1 MSDTPNENIENQAVN
16 SAEVT
21 ADTEAQTDSPS
32 EVTDTSDSVEVQSSD
47 RAENRYQKLANGLKE
62 AKQEAETLRKQLEGY
77 KSSNSDFNSFTSEY
91 KPQPL
96 DTNELTAD
104 QLNNYIVSTADQ
116 IVNLRLNEMNKR
128 ESKIRNF
135 EKGIQTIET
144 KYNELN
150 PDSDKFDV
158 NLSNKI
164 TNLYSKAS
172 KVNPDVDILDFV
184 EDIMT
189 VRNYSTDKAVS
200 EVKKETVLQEANS
213 AVTPSN
219 EKVSTM
225 TKEEELIEMLK
236 SGKLSAKEAEKLL
249 SSN

>member
-1 MSDTPNENIENQAVN
+1 MSETPNENIENQAVE
-16 SAEVT
+16 STEVT
-21 ADTEAQTDSPS
+21 ADTTVQTDSPS
-32 EVTDTSDSVEVQSSD
+32 EVTNTSDSVEVQNSD
-47 RAENRYQKLANGLKE
+47 RAENRFQKLANGLKE
-62 AKQEAETLRKQLEGY
+62 AKQEAETLRKQLDSY
-77 KSSNSDFNSFTSEY
+77 RNNNSEMNSFTSEY

-135 EKGIQTIET
+135 EKGIQAIET

-158 NLSNKI
+158 NLSNRI
-164 TNLYSKAS
+164 TSLYSKAT

-200 EVKKETVLQEANS
+200 EVKKETVMQEANS
-213 AVTPSN
+213 AITPSS

-249 SSN
+249 G